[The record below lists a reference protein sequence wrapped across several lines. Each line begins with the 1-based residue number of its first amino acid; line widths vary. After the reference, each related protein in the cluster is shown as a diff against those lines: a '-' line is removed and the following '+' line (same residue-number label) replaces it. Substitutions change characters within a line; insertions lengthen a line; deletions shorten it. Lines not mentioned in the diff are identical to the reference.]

1 METLIRN
8 GSVWTGNGSQPR
20 AEAVAVL
27 DGRIAAVGRDA
38 DARARIGRDAVEI
51 DAAVSIRMEDRLG
64 SLEVGK
70 LADIAILDGNL
81 HATEPAKIR
90 DIPIWKT
97 ILGGEALWSGSA
109 A

>member
-27 DGRIAAVGRDA
+27 DGRIVAVGTEA
-38 DARARIGRDAVEI
+38 DAVEI
-51 DAAVSIRMEDRLG
+51 DGAISIGMEDRLE